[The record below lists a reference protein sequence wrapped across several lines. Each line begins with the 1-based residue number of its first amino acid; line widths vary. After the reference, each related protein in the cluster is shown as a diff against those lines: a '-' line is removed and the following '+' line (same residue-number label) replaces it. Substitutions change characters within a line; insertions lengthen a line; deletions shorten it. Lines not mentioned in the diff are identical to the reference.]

1 MAVSVGRVEA
11 VGVEIALRYGLN
23 PHQTPAR
30 AVAHGASPFQVLNG
44 APGYINL
51 LDAISAW
58 QLVREL
64 RVALD
69 QPAAASFKHVS
80 PAGAAIGL
88 PLSESLERAY
98 QVEGKELSPVAAA
111 YVRARGGDLVSS
123 YGDFAAVS
131 DRVDASLA
139 MVLRREV
146 SDGIVAPGFDLD
158 ALEILGTKKGGTY
171 LIIQADPDFEPPL
184 LEQRSLFGM
193 TLEAPADRAPIVP
206 ALLDTVVTQ
215 RKEFPPEAVR
225 DLMVATIALRYT
237 QSNSVCVAADGQV
250 IGLGAGQQSRIH
262 CSRIACGKADRWM
275 LQQHPRVLSLPF
287 VAGMKRPERFTARE
301 QFIAWAELSEPERAY
316 LRAQFREA
324 VEPLSDEERGDWIG
338 GFTTSLSHDA
348 FMPFRDNIDRAQA
361 SAVRYVLQ
369 PGGSIADAG
378 VTAAADSYGMTMA
391 LSGLRLFRH

>member
-1 MAVSVGRVEA
+1 MDR
-11 VGVEIALRYGLN
+11 EIALRYGLN

-30 AVAHGASPFQVLNG
+30 AIVDGDGPGPFRVLNG

-64 RVALD
+64 HAALGE
-69 QPAAASFKHVS
+69 PAGASFKHVS

-88 PLSESLERAY
+88 PLSDALRAAY
-98 QVEGKELSPVAAA
+98 QVGDRELSPVATA

-123 YGDFAAVS
+123 YGDVAAVS
-131 DRVDASLA
+131 DRVDVSLA
-139 MVLRREV
+139 QVLKREV
-146 SDGIVAPGFDLD
+146 SDGIVAPAFDAD
-158 ALEILGTKKGGTY
+158 ALEILRAKKGGRY
-171 LIIQADPDFEPPL
+171 LVIEADPDFGTPAIER
-184 LEQRSLFGM
+184 RSAFGL
-193 TLEAPADRAPIVP
+193 TLEAPADSAPITP
-206 ALLDTVVTQ
+206 GLLGNVVT
-215 RKEFPPEAVR
+215 RECDFPPDAVR

-237 QSNSVCVAADGQV
+237 QSNSVCLAADGQV

-275 LQQHPRVLSLPF
+275 LQQHPRVLALPF
-287 VAGMKRPERFTARE
+287 APGIKRPERFTARE
-301 QFIAWAELSEPERAY
+301 QFIAWAELSEPERDH
-316 LRAQFREA
+316 LRDHFTGP
-324 VEPLSDEERGDWIG
+324 VEPLSDAERRSWIA
-338 GFTTSLSHDA
+338 GFRTVLSHDA
-348 FMPFRDNIDRAQA
+348 FLPFRDNIDRAQA

-378 VTAAADSYGMTMA
+378 VTAAADEYGMTMA

>member
-1 MAVSVGRVEA
+1 MDH
-11 VGVEIALRYGLN
+11 EIALRYGLN

-30 AVAHGASPFQVLNG
+30 AVVEGDGPGPFRVLNG

-64 RVALD
+64 RDALGE
-69 QPAAASFKHVS
+69 PAGASFKHVS

-88 PLSESLERAY
+88 PLSDALRAAY
-98 QVEGKELSPVAAA
+98 QVGDRELSPVATA

-123 YGDFAAVS
+123 YGDVAAVS
-131 DRVDASLA
+131 DPVDRSLA
-139 MVLRREV
+139 MVLKREV
-146 SDGIVAPGFDLD
+146 SDAIVAPAFDDD
-158 ALEILGTKKGGTY
+158 ALEVLRAKKGGKY
-171 LIIQADPDFEPPL
+171 LVIQADPDFRPPA
-184 LEQRSLFGM
+184 LERRSAFGLTM
-193 TLEAPADRAPIVP
+193 EAPTDTAPITP
-206 ALLDTVVTQ
+206 ELLGNVVT
-215 RKEFPPEAVR
+215 REREFPPDAVR

-237 QSNSVCVAADGQV
+237 QSNSVCLAADGQV

-275 LQQHPRVLSLPF
+275 LQQHPRVLALPF
-287 VAGMKRPERFTARE
+287 APGAKRPERFTARE
-301 QFIAWAELSEPERAY
+301 QFIAWAELSEPEQGH
-316 LRAQFREA
+316 LRAQFTA
-324 VEPLSDEERGDWIG
+324 PVEPLSDAERRDWIG
-338 GFTTSLSHDA
+338 GFRTALSHDA
-348 FMPFRDNIDRAQA
+348 FMPFRDNLDRAQA

-378 VTAAADSYGMTMA
+378 VTAAADEYGMTMA

>member
-1 MAVSVGRVEA
+1 MDR
-11 VGVEIALRYGLN
+11 EIALRYGLN

-30 AVAHGASPFQVLNG
+30 AVIEGDGPGPLRVLNG

-51 LDAISAW
+51 LDAVSAW

-64 RVALD
+64 RAALGE
-69 QPAAASFKHVS
+69 PAGASFKHVS

-88 PLSESLERAY
+88 PLSDALRAAY
-98 QVEGKELSPVAAA
+98 QVGDRELSPVATA

-123 YGDFAAVS
+123 YGDVAAVS
-131 DRVDASLA
+131 DRVDLSLA
-139 MVLRREV
+139 LVLKREV
-146 SDGIVAPGFDLD
+146 SDAIVAPAFDDD
-158 ALEILGTKKGGTY
+158 ALEILRAKKGGKY
-171 LIIQADPDFEPPL
+171 LVIQADPDFRPPA
-184 LEQRSLFGM
+184 LERRSAFGLTM
-193 TLEAPADRAPIVP
+193 EAPADTAPITP
-206 ALLDTVVTQ
+206 ALLDNVVT
-215 RKEFPPEAVR
+215 RKREFPPDAVR

-237 QSNSVCVAADGQV
+237 QSNSVCLAADGQV

-275 LQQHPRVLSLPF
+275 LQQHPRVLDLPF
-287 VAGMKRPERFTARE
+287 VTGIKRPERFTARE
-301 QFIAWAELSEPERAY
+301 QFIAWAELSQPEREH
-316 LRAQFREA
+316 LRAQFSA
-324 VEPLSDEERGDWIG
+324 PVEPLSGAERREWIG
-338 GFTTSLSHDA
+338 GFRTVLSHDA

-378 VTAAADSYGMTMA
+378 VTAAADEYGMTMA

>member
-1 MAVSVGRVEA
+1 MGH
-11 VGVEIALRYGLN
+11 EIALRYGLN

-30 AVAHGASPFQVLNG
+30 ALSEGDGPFRVLNG

-64 RVALD
+64 RVTLGE
-69 QPAAASFKHVS
+69 PAGASFKHVS

-88 PLSESLERAY
+88 PLSEPLQRAY
-98 QVEGKELSPVAAA
+98 QVEGKELSPVATA

-131 DRVDASLA
+131 ERVDASLA
-139 MVLRREV
+139 LVLKREV
-146 SDGIVAPGFDLD
+146 SDGIVAPGYEMD
-158 ALEILGTKKGGTY
+158 ALEILGSKKGGSY
-171 LIIQADPDFEPPL
+171 LIIQADPDFEPPA
-184 LEQRSLFGM
+184 LESRSAFGL
-193 TLEAPADRAPIVP
+193 TLEAPADRAPITP
-206 ALLDTVVTQ
+206 GLLENVVTE
-215 RKEFPPEAVR
+215 RRAFPAEAVR
-225 DLMVATIALRYT
+225 DLLVATIALRYT

-262 CSRIACGKADRWM
+262 CTRIACGKADRWM
-275 LQQHPRVLSLPF
+275 LQQHPRVLGLPW

-301 QFIAWAELSEPERAY
+301 QFIAWAELSEPEREQ
-316 LRAQFREA
+316 LRAQLSEP
-324 VEPLSDEERGDWIG
+324 VEPLSEEERGEWIA
-338 GFTTSLSHDA
+338 GFTTVLSHDA

-378 VTAAADSYGMTMA
+378 VTAAADAYGMTMA